1 MKEFRMP
8 ATATRFLF
16 LLLLFAVQPALAL
29 TESNITGWG
38 KAQWGMTYSEI
49 NKHFALNPWEPG
61 EIPTCKL
68 KNRIRIWNQEFG
80 VAFYFDERSE
90 KGKLYKV
97 VLVHFDDQVADTS
110 WLNSIK
116 DLLVEKYG
124 NPESFVVQDKVKI
137 SRWMKSDGQMELM
150 TKTEKNVMCAIEY
163 ISRRMADDKL

>member
-1 MKEFRMP
+1 MKESLKHAP
-8 ATATRFLF
+8 RFLF
-16 LLLLFAVQPALAL
+16 LLFLFVELPALAL

-38 KAQWGMTYSEI
+38 KAQWGMTHSEI

-97 VLVHFDDQVADTS
+97 VLVHFDDQIADTS

-124 NPESFVVQDKVKI
+124 NPGSFVVQDKVKI
-137 SRWMKSDGQMELM
+137 SRWMKSDGQMELI
-150 TKTEKNVMCAIEY
+150 TKTEKSVMCAIEY
-163 ISRRMADDKL
+163 ISWRMADDKL